1 MVRRCIFEKE
11 LQPGTG
17 SVAHLLCA
25 HPCGEGLNAALQTF
39 SSRHS
44 SLRYMPCLGN
54 VGVPVL
60 FPAFILPEVL
70 EPQLQQAAHPRD
82 IPAGSQAQFFQLK
95 WSNHAPKNSKNSSSW
110 RTFPSLLQ
118 IGLSKITFGKLI
130 LEDKIRSRAALKSI
144 WAQSRS
150 GDPGMMDTRCLLTK
164 MSAGLQFYGSYQ
176 PDAHWKSIFAI

>member
-1 MVRRCIFEKE
+1 MAIPANSTNKGVLPHCKRVRYRHASSHPRKRLPILCLVQSSAKLMTSQIQLFALQKKEEHMVCRCIFEKE
-11 LQPGTG
+11 QQPGTG

-95 WSNHAPKNSKNSSSW
+95 
-110 RTFPSLLQ
+110 
-118 IGLSKITFGKLI
+118 
-130 LEDKIRSRAALKSI
+130 
-144 WAQSRS
+144 
-150 GDPGMMDTRCLLTK
+150 
-164 MSAGLQFYGSYQ
+164 
-176 PDAHWKSIFAI
+176 